1 MVRPWPSGIC
11 VVQTF
16 AFMRSFCSTVLG
28 RSRARLRPPHQ
39 LRSMLEEHI
48 TSGARRLLGAH
59 GRRPC
64 PNSPTFAKAR
74 RPPSRWARGGVPRGR
89 RAARGPARTC
99 GLAVLARRTARYAPA
114 RHTSA
119 ASAGYSSAL
128 VCSHPH
134 APLARGEAAV
144 RTAGGC
150 IAIAQW
156 RPRTRGG
163 ASVAGFLVA
172 SSQLVR
178 RALRFAPVGHCSK
191 LFTVRSIR
199 GTVPVGERRLLWQ
212 ALSAPWLSTGWK
224 TAWSGIGGLRL
235 RLGLKLNPAPFDGC
249 TARSHDRVGSCQLT
263 SGAHESYRIPG
274 WVFVCACIP
283 RGRCECGWLSHS

>member
-64 PNSPTFAKAR
+64 PNSPTFAKAL
-74 RPPSRWARGGVPRGR
+74 RPPSRWGRVRLCARVHAATCAPCERRCGGKHSWWVHCD
-89 RAARGPARTC
+89 RAMAAD
-99 GLAVLARRTARYAPA
+99 LAA
-114 RHTSA
+114 
-119 ASAGYSSAL
+119 
-128 VCSHPH
+128 
-134 APLARGEAAV
+134 
-144 RTAGGC
+144 
-150 IAIAQW
+150 
-156 RPRTRGG
+156 
-163 ASVAGFLVA
+163 
-172 SSQLVR
+172 
-178 RALRFAPVGHCSK
+178 RALRRERCGLPRRKLAAQTTRASVCAFGHCCK

-235 RLGLKLNPAPFDGC
+235 RLGLKLNPAPTG
-249 TARSHDRVGSCQLT
+249 ARL
-263 SGAHESYRIPG
+263 
-274 WVFVCACIP
+274 ACMT
-283 RGRCECGWLSHS
+283 EWAAVS

>member
-64 PNSPTFAKAR
+64 PNSPTFAKAL

-119 ASAGYSSAL
+119 ASAGCACAL
-128 VCSHPH
+128 VCKHPR
-134 APLARGEAAV
+134 APLARGDAAV

-156 RPRTRGG
+156 RPISPRARCG

-172 SSQLVR
+172 SSQLRR
-178 RALRFAPVGHCSK
+178 RALRFAPLAIAVSYLLYGASVGLC
-191 LFTVRSIR
+191 RWGR
-199 GTVPVGERRLLWQ
+199 GGFCGRP
-212 ALSAPWLSTGWK
+212 
-224 TAWSGIGGLRL
+224 
-235 RLGLKLNPAPFDGC
+235 C
-249 TARSHDRVGSCQLT
+249 
-263 SGAHESYRIPG
+263 
-274 WVFVCACIP
+274 P
-283 RGRCECGWLSHS
+283 RHG